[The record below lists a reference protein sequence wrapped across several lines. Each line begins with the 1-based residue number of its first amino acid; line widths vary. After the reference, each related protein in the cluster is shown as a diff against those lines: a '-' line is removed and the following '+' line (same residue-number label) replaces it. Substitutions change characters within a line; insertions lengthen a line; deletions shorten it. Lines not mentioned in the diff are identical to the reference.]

1 MDNAEWLKKRLAELR
16 QSSPEYRDQAFY
28 LALNDFVQEQY
39 KRMDQIQRELDGRMW
54 RE

>member
-1 MDNAEWLKKRLAELR
+1 MDNAEWLKERLDAFR
-16 QSSPEYRDQAFY
+16 RSSPKYGDQAFY

-54 RE
+54 KE